1 MAMRADSVEASAVGR
16 ARPRR
21 LRLLR
26 LLAHKKIAAVAL
38 AWILIFYVAGIFAP
52 LIAPRDPNR
61 QELSVET
68 RLREP
73 SGEYLLGS
81 DQIGRDLLSRVVYA
95 ARTTTLF
102 TLVMLLTGGLFLG
115 LGLGLL
121 AGYRGGWVDAAIMRV
136 GEVLAGLPTLLLML
150 AISAAF
156 RTRIN
161 DAAFWL
167 KDNTFL
173 GDDARPLLSF
183 LIIVGAA
190 VPFAWIGSARV
201 VRSQVL
207 AIREQEYVLAAEA
220 MGASTWRLLL
230 RHVLP
235 GVLPIFLVGLSGS
248 MAGIAFIEMALS
260 YLGLGVD
267 PATPSFG
274 VLINS
279 AGGVRTFEEFPHL
292 LLVAGVPVVLFFFAW
307 NLLGDALVD
316 LAEPR
321 TRGR

>member
-1 MAMRADSVEASAVGR
+1 MEARGHLDAYAFEQPSGQ
-16 ARPRR
+16 R
-21 LRLLR
+21 LRTLR
-26 LLAHKKIAAVAL
+26 LLARKKVAML
-38 AWILIFYVAGIFAP
+38 AIVWLTIFYLAAIFAP
-52 LIAPRDPNR
+52 LVAPHDPGR
-61 QELSVET
+61 QTLSVEA
-68 RLREP
+68 RLQGP
-73 SGEYLLGS
+73 SGTHLLGT
-81 DQIGRDLLSRVVYA
+81 DGLGRDLLSRVIYA

-102 TLVMLLTGGLFLG
+102 TLVVLVTGGLFLG

-121 AGYRGGWVDAAIMRV
+121 SGYRGGWVDASIMRV

-156 RTRIN
+156 RSRIN

-173 GDDARPLLSF
+173 GDEARSLMYFLL
-183 LIIVGAA
+183 IVGVA
-190 VPFAWIGSARV
+190 VPFAWVGSARI

-220 MGASTWRLLL
+220 LGASTWRLLL

-235 GVLPIFLVGLSGS
+235 GVVPIFLVGLSAT
-248 MAGIAFIEMALS
+248 MAGIAGTEMALS
-260 YLGLGVD
+260 WLGLGVD
-267 PATPSFG
+267 PSTPSFG
-274 VLINS
+274 TMLND
-279 AGGVRTFEEFPHL
+279 AAGVRTLQEYPHL
-292 LLVAGVPVVLFFFAW
+292 LLGAGVPVVLFFFAW

>member
-1 MAMRADSVEASAVGR
+1 MAMRVDSIETGALEQ

-21 LRLLR
+21 LQLLR
-26 LLAHKKIAAVAL
+26 QLARKKIAIVAL
-38 AWILIFYVAGIFAP
+38 VWIVIFYGAGFFAP
-52 LIAPRDPNR
+52 LVAPHDPNR
-61 QELSVET
+61 QELSVEA
-68 RLREP
+68 RLQSP
-73 SGEYLLGS
+73 SGEHLLGT
-81 DQIGRDLLSRVVYA
+81 DRLGRDILSRVIYA
-95 ARTTTLF
+95 ARTTMLF
-102 TLVMLLTGGLFLG
+102 TLIVTLSGSLFVG

-136 GEVLAGLPTLLLML
+136 GEVLAGIPGLLIIL

-156 RTRIN
+156 RPRIN

-167 KDNTFL
+167 KDNSFL
-173 GDDARPLLSF
+173 GDDARPIVFF
-183 LIIVGAA
+183 LVIVAA
-190 VPFAWIGSARV
+190 TILFSWVGSARI

-220 MGASTWRLLL
+220 LGASTWRLLL

-235 GVLPIFLVGLSGS
+235 GVLPIFLVGLSGG
-248 MAGIAFIEMALS
+248 MAGIAGTEMALS
-260 YLGLGVD
+260 WLGLGVD
-267 PATPSFG
+267 PSTPSFG
-274 VLINS
+274 SLLFE
-279 AGGVRTFEEFPHL
+279 ARGVRTFQEFPHL
-292 LLVAGVPVVLFFFAW
+292 LLGAGIPVVLFFFAW